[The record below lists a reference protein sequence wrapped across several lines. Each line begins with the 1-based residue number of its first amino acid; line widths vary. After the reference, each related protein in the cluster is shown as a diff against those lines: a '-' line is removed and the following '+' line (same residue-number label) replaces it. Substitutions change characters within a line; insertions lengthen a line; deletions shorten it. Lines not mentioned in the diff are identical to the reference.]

1 MDLTLSEKHQAL
13 ADEVA
18 QFVARQGTRAPKPH
32 AGYQPPDERMLDWQ
46 ALLVEHGYSARTV
59 PREYGGFGAAPDV
72 LEGAII
78 AEGFAR
84 AGVWQGF
91 MNQGVRM
98 VAPTLLEVGTEA
110 QKRDYVR
117 PTILG
122 RMLWCQGYSE
132 PGAGSD
138 LASVQTRAVRD
149 GDDYVING
157 QKIWTSFAHYA
168 HMIYVLCRTEPD
180 RPKHA
185 GLSYLVLSMKTPGIE
200 VRPLPNMTGRREFN
214 EVFFTDVRV
223 PAGQMVM
230 GPGDGWKV
238 AQVNLKHERLKLGDP
253 DKIAQRLHRLVTLMR
268 APQADGRVAMQRAR
282 AAQPAAA
289 AAGRGR
295 GAARAPPAPADR
307 AGAGHRLGRQAPD
320 RQARRHRPAVAPV
333 GAGARRLRRDR
344 AALRAAC
351 RCERR
356 RRGHGLE
363 LRPHVRPRHADRRR
377 HLAHPEEHHR
387 RARPRAAAR
396 SRAPHRAQPAST
408 GSRRRASNSA
418 LTRRSGSSM
427 PRCAPSSAAPFRW
440 TACARPRPVRLRHRA
455 VARAAGAGRAGAL
468 RVPEAHGGLGLGL
481 LDAVGGGRSAGPV
494 AACRRRSPASR

>member
-268 APQADGRVAMQRAR
+268 APQADGRVAMQ
-282 AAQPAAA
+282 QPEL
-289 AAGRGR
+289 RN
-295 GAARAPPAPADR
+295 
-307 AGAGHRLGRQAPD
+307 RLLQLQAE
-320 RQARRHRPAVAPV
+320 AE
-333 GAGARRLRRDR
+333 
-344 AALRAAC
+344 ALRA
-351 RCERR
+351 
-356 RRGHGLE
+356 HH
-363 LRPHVRPRHADRRR
+363 LR
-377 HLAHPEEHHR
+377 LLTEQ
-387 RARPRAAAR
+387 
-396 SRAPHRAQPAST
+396 AQAID
-408 GSRRRASNSA
+408 
-418 LTRRSGSSM
+418 SG
-427 PRCAPSSAAPFRW
+427 C
-440 TACARPRPVRLRHRA
+440 
-455 VARAAGAGRAGAL
+455 G
-468 RVPEAHGGLGLGL
+468 
-481 LDAVGGGRSAGPV
+481 
-494 AACRRRSPASR
+494 ACRRWRSMPSARPGCATRRMPMRAKTTRSRSGISITCTTSAC

>member
-1 MDLTLSEKHQAL
+1 MDLTLSDEHQAL

-18 QFVARQGTRAPKPH
+18 QFVARHGARAPKPH

-168 HMIYVLCRTEPD
+168 HMIYVLCRTEPE

-185 GLSYLVLSMKTPGIE
+185 GPVL
-200 VRPLPNMTGRREFN
+200 
-214 EVFFTDVRV
+214 
-223 PAGQMVM
+223 
-230 GPGDGWKV
+230 
-238 AQVNLKHERLKLGDP
+238 
-253 DKIAQRLHRLVTLMR
+253 
-268 APQADGRVAMQRAR
+268 
-282 AAQPAAA
+282 PAAV
-289 AAGRGR
+289 
-295 GAARAPPAPADR
+295 DED
-307 AGAGHRLGRQAPD
+307 AGHRGAPAAQHD
-320 RQARRHRPAVAPV
+320 RRGASSTRSSSPTCACRPA
-333 GAGARRLRRDR
+333 
-344 AALRAAC
+344 
-351 RCERR
+351 
-356 RRGHGLE
+356 
-363 LRPHVRPRHADRRR
+363 
-377 HLAHPEEHHR
+377 
-387 RARPRAAAR
+387 
-396 SRAPHRAQPAST
+396 
-408 GSRRRASNSA
+408 
-418 LTRRSGSSM
+418 
-427 PRCAPSSAAPFRW
+427 RW
-440 TACARPRPVRLRHRA
+440 
-455 VARAAGAGRAGAL
+455 
-468 RVPEAHGGLGLGL
+468 
-481 LDAVGGGRSAGPV
+481 
-494 AACRRRSPASR
+494 